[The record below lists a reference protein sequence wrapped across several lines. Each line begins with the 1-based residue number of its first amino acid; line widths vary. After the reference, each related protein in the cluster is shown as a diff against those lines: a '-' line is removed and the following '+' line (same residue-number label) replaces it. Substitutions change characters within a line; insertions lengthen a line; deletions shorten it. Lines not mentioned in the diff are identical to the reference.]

1 MIGVRYSGGWG
12 VFRTSMFCWVGE
24 ELVRGSGILG
34 WGRILVILDGGED
47 EVFLGGGEEEVF
59 LGEGEGK
66 VF

>member
-1 MIGVRYSGGWG
+1 MKQS
-12 VFRTSMFCWVGE
+12 SMFCWVGE